1 MKTVKLDAGS
11 QVARQGHT
19 SKGDQPKWQVGKTWY
34 KADHMGYEALAEV
47 VVSRMLEKSNLSNF
61 VRYEPVRIEL
71 QDRTLPGCASENF
84 RRKNETLI
92 PLERLHRAYT
102 GRGLS
107 EAIGKLSGPEESI
120 RYTVDFVERVTG
132 LADFGGYL
140 RVMLEMDAFFL
151 NEDRHMNNIAVIRN
165 EDTKEFCLCPYFD
178 HGLSLLSDLNDYPL
192 AQDIYQCID
201 HVRAKPFSLRF
212 DDQMEA
218 AALLY
223 GSQLKFHLTRNEL
236 HHMIFDLE
244 GLYDSQVLQR
254 VERVLLEQMRKYGYL
269 F

>member
-1 MKTVKLDAGS
+1 MRSIKLDAGS
-11 QVARQGHT
+11 QVVRQGHT

-47 VVSRMLEKSNLSNF
+47 VVSRILETSNLTNF
-61 VRYEPVRIEL
+61 VRYEPVLIEL
-71 QDRTLPGCASENF
+71 RDRTLPGCASANF
-84 RRKNETLI
+84 RRKEETLI

-107 EAIGKLSGPEESI
+107 EAIGKQSGPEESI
-120 RYTVDFVERVTG
+120 RYTVDFVEQVTG
-132 LADFGGYL
+132 LTDFGQYL
-140 RVMLEMDAFFL
+140 SVMLEMDAFFL
-151 NEDRHMNNIAVIRN
+151 NEDRHTNNIAVIRN
-165 EDTKEFCLCPYFD
+165 EKTEQFRLCPYFD

-192 AQDIYQCID
+192 ERDIYHCID
-201 HVRAKPFSLRF
+201 NVRAKPFALRF
-212 DDQMEA
+212 DEQAEA

-223 GSQLKFHLTRNEL
+223 GSRLKFQLAKNEL
-236 HHMIFDLE
+236 HSMIFELTDLYGIE
-244 GLYDSQVLQR
+244 VLQR